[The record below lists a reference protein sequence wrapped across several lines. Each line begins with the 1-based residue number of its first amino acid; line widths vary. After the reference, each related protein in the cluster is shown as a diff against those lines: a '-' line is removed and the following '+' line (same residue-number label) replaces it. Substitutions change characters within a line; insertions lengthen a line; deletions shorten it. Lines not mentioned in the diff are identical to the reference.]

1 MGINGF
7 LQFVKKK
14 RPQLLHTEHISLFTN
29 QRVFI
34 DISGYIYRYICV
46 YGKENNRWLNAM
58 LNFFLIFKKN
68 KVIPIPVFDGKPPA
82 EKGHEIQDRKEKR
95 ERATVR
101 INNLN
106 QAITNYE
113 QNSAT
118 EADEKI
124 LETEMQA
131 VERRSGSRQL
141 LSKKKYSSADIK
153 LLKEQLAT
161 LKRQLISITSD
172 DNVALKKLLTA
183 AGVTWVQSP
192 QESETYCCWCVS
204 QNLGSAVISGDSDV
218 LAQGG
223 KQLILKVENDGMIQY
238 IDREELF
245 YEFDITQDLMI
256 DWAILMGCD
265 YNKHMENKN
274 KIGPVKGLE
283 LLKIYKRIEDIPGID
298 LECLLVDSC
307 RKMFNPTF
315 DVPDL
320 TVQKIDFQ
328 NFKSVLKELSLNE
341 NWVDKYRDSSHVQ
354 TSILQF
360 FKREENKVFSSSD
373 VEDQIE
379 RELDEIIDE

>member
-14 RPQLLHTEHISLFTN
+14 KPELLHTEHISLFAN
-29 QRVFI
+29 QRIFI

-58 LNFFLIFKKN
+58 LNFFLIFKKFN
-68 KVIPIPVFDGKPPA
+68 VIAVPVFDGKPPA
-82 EKGHEIQDRKEKR
+82 EKGHEIKDRKEKR

-101 INNLN
+101 INNLD
-106 QAITNYE
+106 QAIKNYE
-113 QNSAT
+113 SGTCPAD
-118 EADEKI
+118 DEKI

-131 VERRSGSRQL
+131 VERRAGSRQL
-141 LSKKKYSSADIK
+141 LSKKKYSIADIK
-153 LLKEQLAT
+153 LLKDQLAT

-172 DNVALKKLLTA
+172 DNEALKRLLTA
-183 AGVTWVQSP
+183 AGITWVQSP

-245 YEFDITQDLMI
+245 YEFDITQEIMI

-283 LLKIYKRIEDIPGID
+283 LLKLYKRIEDIPGID

-307 RKMFNPTF
+307 RRMFNPTF
-315 DVPDL
+315 EIPDL
-320 TVQKIDFQ
+320 TVQKIDFD
-328 NFKSVLKELSLNE
+328 NFKKVLRDLSLNE
-341 NWVDKYRDSSHVQ
+341 NWVEKYRGTGHVQ

-360 FKREENKVFSSSD
+360 FKREENRIFNSTD
-373 VEDQIE
+373 DIE
-379 RELDEIIDE
+379 NQIDEELNEVM